1 MILRDLLIIF
11 PILLQAHA
19 QEAREIP
26 INSDEPRKMPAAKA
40 MMQMIGPLAFGK
52 KDGDDIKWDVPNFGK
67 VGIGDGH
74 MQMMKFVPEG
84 TESETANSGTW
95 TLGEKPDLGYMEHD
109 TTLGRSAG
117 SSTRMNLGGIGS
129 FVSENNAEKGTG
141 LLDFSKALFPFLELP
156 PPKNEEKSGLS
167 DEEQRLSDLYYPK
180 PKSYLDGQDPEPSVP
195 LTPFEEISPENR
207 IPKLADDEQF
217 TNPFDQIKSR
227 PGYARFRAL
236 AAKTAVDD
244 ADMVEKPDSPFDK
257 EDGVE
262 GQKLAD
268 QESTAR
274 LNTVQIEQRLKATT
288 GRVPLSS
295 LGVSDKEVLA
305 LCAKFAPVAAKHCYV
320 QKVEQQ
326 FLERCR
332 GYAADCA
339 KYQQQAKPLGAIAN
353 SWSSGV
359 GLTYYNWG
367 VKGIPYYPINE
378 EGAIGNGHNG
388 KVDFGTWG
396 GGYSDETGV
405 RDFWSGNQEYGA
417 NWYEGVYGWK
427 QGWSVPIL
435 NSMGIEG
442 ASGTLVSVPLKEG
455 SLGQPIQVTNSYS
468 VGPYVGLADKVG
480 IDWYNGGVSAQRGV
494 SVPFVGVGV
503 STGVGVGF
511 PSIGSMM
518 GKMGLNGVQNNPT
531 IASTSS
537 GFDSTIGLSGSQ
549 SSSLSATSNGDPLL
563 SKIYNLAQYARAAE
577 KRKNN

>member
-1 MILRDLLIIF
+1 
-11 PILLQAHA
+11 
-19 QEAREIP
+19 
-26 INSDEPRKMPAAKA
+26 MPAAKA

-367 VKGIPYYPINE
+367 KALSAMAIMERWILARGVVDIRMRRAFGI
-378 EGAIGNGHNG
+378 
-388 KVDFGTWG
+388 
-396 GGYSDETGV
+396 SGV
-405 RDFWSGNQEYGA
+405 EIRSMGA